1 MKKKV
6 YHLATC
12 NTCQRI
18 MKEVGVDKS
27 WEQQNIK
34 EEKISAA
41 QLTAMKKLAGSYE
54 ALFTRRSMKYRAWN
68 LAEQDLGEK
77 DYRANILKEYTF
89 LKRPVFVIDDQIFIG
104 NTKANVAALKEA
116 LKK

>member
-1 MKKKV
+1 
-6 YHLATC
+6 
-12 NTCQRI
+12 
-18 MKEVGVDKS
+18 MKEVGIDKS
-27 WEQQNIK
+27 WDQQNIK
-34 EEKISAA
+34 EEKITAT
-41 QLTAMKKLAGSYE
+41 QLTEMKKLAGSYE

-89 LKRPVFVIDDQIFIG
+89 LKRPVFLVGEEIFIG
-104 NTKANVAALKEA
+104 NTKANVAALKAA